1 MASLQKKDYNTAAAE
16 LKNSL
21 YYNQVGR
28 RGVTTVS
35 LMKNQGVADYLRVLN
50 IIPPAGSDQN
60 KRNFGFAP
68 IFNMLLGAQPAG
80 ASEIDGFNQ
89 KVQENKGRV
98 VSSNLG
104 NLTVIPA
111 SHRDTA
117 TGWGIKGV
125 TDSMGRPVVLSQPAA
140 AQFMQMISDSK
151 GQVTGAD
158 VASMVEYQT

>member
-1 MASLQKKDYNTAAAE
+1 MN
-16 LKNSL
+16 N
-21 YYNQVGR
+21 NGVG
-28 RGVTTVS
+28 
-35 LMKNQGVADYLRVLN
+35 DYLKVLG
-50 IIPPAGSDQN
+50 IVPPAGSDQN
-60 KRNFGFAP
+60 KQNFGFAP

-158 VASMVEYQT
+158 AATRGRSIQQKAKEGGQENSQQ